1 MALVI
6 AGRSSPLTL
15 SSPAGRGRGSYEG
28 CVQEIGQFGFVD
40 GRVSGGGAGARGT
53 AGVVQGS
60 REEETGGD
68 ESPGAH
74 VLGFFL
80 DPDGVFGGGIGREQ
94 RSQDVCR
101 EGVEL
106 LESDD
111 RGVGGFALGS
121 FGLEVVEDFAAA
133 EEETLDLEEVRSL
146 RIINDGLEA

>member
-1 MALVI
+1 
-6 AGRSSPLTL
+6 
-15 SSPAGRGRGSYEG
+15 
-28 CVQEIGQFGFVD
+28 
-40 GRVSGGGAGARGT
+40 
-53 AGVVQGS
+53 QGS

-146 RIINDGLEA
+146 RIINDGLEADARGAGGRMTLPHRTIAGQSVERREARRETPEALGSEEDQRSCPRGEDLPAH